1 MRALSVKHVYLGCAL
16 VLLASYAVAESA
28 NSLIGNG
35 GFEELVRAPGVA
47 DTGGKSGSWVLKA
60 GPQAPAGW
68 TLSGWFGGTLTVLS
82 EGAPEGKH
90 YLRIQGTAER
100 EAHIHREC
108 PGIWAGGCYKVSIR
122 YRGGPVKIKAYEY
135 KAGESAPR
143 IPALATGEPTEGEWR
158 RIEQTYAPLDLDNV
172 RLVAAVDASSTADID
187 DFRVWQTEPE
197 VEPDASGW
205 LNVKNHGVCGSAF
218 ETKAKTTAGSR
229 DITVATPGDFK
240 PRQQVTVSLCHAR
253 FINKRL
259 RGAKWRYP
267 TPVKDEVELRGY
279 DGSAGSWLVFTV
291 EVDSAKPLTFRW
303 SDDIRKDW
311 NAKNVPITYE
321 WQPLSS
327 GIEVRFSNKVD
338 WALGDM
344 LTFSARDQ
352 LVSKIERIVGKVV
365 TLSDAPSRSVEAAVM
380 RHCDSDALQGVID
393 QALRGRKN
401 VYLPN
406 GHYRLV
412 HGLEVKQ
419 PQGMCIE
426 GASAV
431 HTVLDISQG
440 EGSIL
445 GLRGGVEATV
455 RNLRMIGH
463 TGLADK
469 PRDIRTV
476 LGRTFW
482 RCVLKRC
489 NAASITGTD
498 RVLFENIHAT
508 RMSSECFYCHSPDAL
523 KPREDKSAYTKSLT
537 FLRCWVSDC
546 AANAFNNN
554 DTSEN
559 THVLYCRVEDVGWLA
574 YEGPARFI
582 KIVGNYMRNSGP
594 FWVGSMNHRAEHL
607 NDLGCGQ
614 AIIANNVIEGTN
626 PRSGILV
633 HNGATQV
640 TIANNLFINFNGT
653 AAIQASVGNVGYPSQ
668 NVLISNNIID
678 LTHLGKGAKHRTGIH
693 VSASDVTVSNNQV
706 YVRGEPDQ
714 RVTGIRID
722 EPAVNVTVHDNLVRN
737 CRYGIK
743 TGRASSTVTEVIDA
757 ATFAEGT
764 LPRQWL
770 RSHLYRHW
778 RLAWLTGKA
787 RNTVSVIESYD
798 PKAVRFRLTKPHK
811 MQVGDRFEVYAPSAN
826 WRIQSNTVTDCIA
839 PVCLESHG
847 SPTSAFRDNLVSR
860 GRATGVKE
868 AVVVAGRFDLVGN
881 QIFGFDE
888 PGSAGLSLQPD
899 PIGRVPGNMYR
910 DNIFERCSA
919 AVKECRPGLWQA
931 AERKHNMFL
940 GCGDAPKAKEPATPA
955 ANLVPVVLA
964 VEEKRS
970 FVLLAARAAAAITT
984 DGDVGDWPMSDNKR
998 ATKVDLAL
1006 NGDVLDCPQ
1015 GRVCVAWD
1023 EKALYIAASF
1033 TVTKGTGEGDVVEV
1047 SMRNADPKRRTP
1059 IFVFVGK
1066 SDGTFKCLAID
1077 GGADRV
1083 AGLEKSTKYAARRDA
1098 ASWSSEWC
1106 IPFAAMGMNSEH
1118 ARVLRFNIGMHS
1130 KDEGC
1135 WVAWVLTGG
1144 RICDVDS
1151 AGELRLA
1158 P

>member
-1 MRALSVKHVYLGCAL
+1 MKHSLVKQMTIVCAAFFPALTATAEEEKP
-16 VLLASYAVAESA
+16 LLK
-28 NSLIGNG
+28 NG
-35 GFEELVRAPGVA
+35 GFEKLVRAPGVA
-47 DTGGKSGSWVLKA
+47 DTGGKRGSWMLKN
-60 GPQAPAGW
+60 GPHAPAEW

-82 EGAPEGKH
+82 ERAPEGKH
-90 YLRIQGTAER
+90 YLRIQGTAKR
-100 EAHIHREC
+100 EAHIHQEC

-122 YRGGPVKIKAYEY
+122 YRGGPVKIRAYEY
-135 KAGESAPR
+135 KAGARSPR
-143 IPALATGEPTEGEWR
+143 IPALATGQATEGEWR
-158 RIEQTYAPLDLDNV
+158 RIEETYAPLDMDHV
-172 RLVAAVDASSTADID
+172 RLVAAVVAGCTADID

-197 VEPDASGW
+197 VEPDTPGW
-205 LNVKNHGVCGSAF
+205 LNVKNYGVSGSAF
-218 ETKAKTTAGSR
+218 ETKAKTTAGSKE
-229 DITVATPGDFK
+229 ITVATPGDFK
-240 PRQQVTVSLCHAR
+240 AGQQVTVSLCHAQ

-259 RGAKWRYP
+259 RGTKWRYP
-267 TPVKDEVELRGY
+267 TAVKDEVELRGY

-291 EVDSAKPLTFRW
+291 EVDAAKPLTFRW

-311 NAKNVPITYE
+311 NAKNVPVTYD

-327 GIEVRFSNKVD
+327 GIEVRFTKKID

-352 LVSKIERIVGKVV
+352 LVTRIDRVEGKVV
-365 TLSDAPSRSVEAAVM
+365 TLKDTPNRSVDAAVM
-380 RHCDSDALQGVID
+380 RHCDSDALQAVID
-393 QALRGRKN
+393 RALRERKN
-401 VYLPN
+401 LFIPN

-412 HGLEVKQ
+412 RGLEVRR
-419 PQGMCIE
+419 PAGISIE

-431 HTVLDISQG
+431 HTILDISQG
-440 EGSIL
+440 EGTIL

-463 TGLADK
+463 TGLADR
-469 PRDIRTV
+469 PRDVRTV

-482 RCVLKRC
+482 RCALKRC

-508 RMSSECFYCHSPDAL
+508 RMASECFYCHSPDAL
-523 KPREDKSAYTKSLT
+523 KPREEKSAYTKSLT

-626 PRSGILV
+626 PTSGILV
-633 HNGATQV
+633 RNGAIQV
-640 TIANNLFINFNGT
+640 TIANNLFVNFNGRT
-653 AAIQASVGNVGYPSQ
+653 AIRALVGNVGYPSQ
-668 NVLISNNIID
+668 NVVISNNIID

-706 YVRGEPDQ
+706 YVRGEPDR
-714 RVTGIRID
+714 RVTGIRIE
-722 EPAVNVTVHDNLVRN
+722 EPAINVTVHDNLVRN

-757 ATFAEGT
+757 TTFAEGT

-778 RLAWLTGKA
+778 RLAWLTGNT

-798 PKAVRFRLTKPHK
+798 PKTVRFRLAKPHK
-811 MQVGDRFEVYAPSAN
+811 MQVGDRFEVFAASAN
-826 WRIQSNTVTDCIA
+826 WRIHSNTVTDCLS
-839 PVCLESHG
+839 PVFLESYG
-847 SPTSAFRDNLVSR
+847 SPTSAFKDNLVSR

-868 AVVVAGRFDLVGN
+868 AVVVAGRFNIVGN
-881 QIFGFDE
+881 HIFGFDE
-888 PGSAGLSLQPD
+888 PGSAALSLQLD
-899 PIGRVPGNMYR
+899 PIGRALKNLYR
-910 DNIFERCSA
+910 DNVVERCST
-919 AVKECRPGLWQA
+919 AVKESRPGLWQA
-931 AERKHNMFL
+931 AARKHNTFL
-940 GCGDAPKAKEPATPA
+940 DCGAAPEAAASATPVA
-955 ANLVPVVLA
+955 EPVPVVVA
-964 VEEKRS
+964 AEEKRS
-970 FVLLAARAAAAITT
+970 FVLRAPKATAPITI
-984 DGDVGDWPMSDNKR
+984 DGNISEWPLDDSKR
-998 ATKVDLAL
+998 SSTVNLGL
-1006 NGDVLDCPQ
+1006 NGDALDCPQ
-1015 GRVCVAWD
+1015 GRVCAAWD
-1023 EKALYIAASF
+1023 EKALYLAARF

-1047 SMRNADPKRRTP
+1047 SMRNADPKRRTA

-1083 AGLEKSTKYAARRDA
+1083 AGLEKGTKYAALRDA
-1098 ASWSSEWC
+1098 ASWSSEWR
-1106 IPFAAMGMNSEH
+1106 IPFAAMGMSPGH
-1118 ARVLRFNIGMHS
+1118 AKVLRFNIGMRS
-1130 KDEGC
+1130 KAESC
-1135 WVAWVLTGG
+1135 WIAWLLTGG
-1144 RICDVDS
+1144 RICNVDS
-1151 AGELRLA
+1151 AGELLLI